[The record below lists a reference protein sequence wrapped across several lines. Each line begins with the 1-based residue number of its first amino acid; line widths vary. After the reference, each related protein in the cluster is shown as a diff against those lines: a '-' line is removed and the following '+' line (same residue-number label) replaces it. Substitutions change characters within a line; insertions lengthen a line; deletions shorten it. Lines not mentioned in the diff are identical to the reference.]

1 MEPALYFEKGD
12 SRRTFSYPLYSC
24 YVQHS
29 DNNTLIRK
37 RFVSHLDKMVD
48 YLNRVDISK
57 VINEQ
62 LSIRIR
68 RKLKFV
74 SLANDTFIWEF
85 RLLLSNRAS

>member
-48 YLNRVDISK
+48 YLCSCHENDKNTVHLRLTTNK
-57 VINEQ
+57 TN
-62 LSIRIR
+62 LSE
-68 RKLKFV
+68 
-74 SLANDTFIWEF
+74 N
-85 RLLLSNRAS
+85 